1 MPWPQVVMAV
11 CAIITAL
18 CALGTVGYVRR
29 AARDAHWSR
38 RALEGEEHSD
48 GLIQRVAENTQ
59 RSKRNKRV
67 LRREGLRADGGP
79 EYTFGDS
86 DE

>member
-1 MPWPQVVMAV
+1 MSWTQVVMAV
-11 CAIITAL
+11 SAVITAL

-48 GLIQRVAENTQ
+48 GLIQTVDENAR
-59 RSKRNKRV
+59 RSERNKRA
-67 LRREGLRADGGP
+67 LRREGIRTDGGP
-79 EYTFGDS
+79 AYSFGDS